1 MKVSMNKFTAF
12 AICIIMLFSVSTSI
26 HASNDE
32 TDARMEKCLA
42 FLNAIGVIAD
52 TAEYILPEKS
62 VTRAEFAV
70 VVANIL
76 NRNSYYDAINAENE
90 SKFTDM
96 NEQSAEVINAVNMLS
111 DMGIILGY
119 GDGRFEPDTAIKNE
133 QAIKILVYMLGY
145 DKRAQKDGGYP
156 DGYIKWAE
164 KLRLGD
170 GTFVMSKNELKWRD
184 FIIVVYNAL
193 FADIA
198 QQISYGITPE
208 FSVIEG
214 ENLLTNV
221 MQIKILKKVT
231 VTANSTLSMKG
242 GEGVQDGFVEID
254 GELFLESGSNA
265 SNYYGKL
272 VNVYYS
278 EPRNEDKSI
287 LYMRMNNP
295 ILNIG

>member
-198 QQISYGITPE
+198 QHSSGWASLRTSPMPLC
-208 FSVIEG
+208 SWPP
-214 ENLLTNV
+214 
-221 MQIKILKKVT
+221 KKPAT
-231 VTANSTLSMKG
+231 SPA
-242 GEGVQDGFVEID
+242 
-254 GELFLESGSNA
+254 
-265 SNYYGKL
+265 
-272 VNVYYS
+272 
-278 EPRNEDKSI
+278 
-287 LYMRMNNP
+287 
-295 ILNIG
+295 